1 MQISAGMD
9 SGILTVDNLLVLT
22 TAVAFCVSLTPPNAP
37 VPQEQMLQKT
47 FFERTIVLRVF
58 LHKVCGYISVPFAR
72 KPANQLTTNHCGR
85 SYYALSHPCTSQPQ
99 SPDTPAAAAAAPG
112 TTLQ

>member
-1 MQISAGMD
+1 MQVSAGMD
-9 SGILTVDNLLVLT
+9 SGILTIVNLLVLT
-22 TAVAFCVSLTPPNAP
+22 AAVAFCVSLTPPNAP

-58 LHKVCGYISVPFAR
+58 LHKVCSHIPVLFAR
-72 KPANQLTTNHCGR
+72 KPANQLTPNICGR
-85 SYYALSHPCTSQPQ
+85 SSYALYRSCTSQPQ
-99 SPDTPAAAAAAPG
+99 SPDTPTAVAVAAG